1 MTTALALP
9 GVLAAWGLLVALS
22 VLVLLRDLRRN
33 NPEIHGLMKLV
44 WILTVAYSGPLGLA
58 GFYWAG
64 RKQIPRDDLWRR
76 AFRSVAH
83 CYSGCGLGE
92 IVGLTVTV
100 GLLGLS
106 TWWVAGI
113 TFACA
118 YVMGFAL
125 TIGPLM
131 QGGEGFREAL
141 RDTLWSETASIGVME
156 LVAIAVDLWLAGSAG
171 PSQALFWASLAVSLT
186 AGLLAAYPV
195 NVLLIRFGI
204 KEGMHSPKDHAAH
217 AAH

>member
-1 MTTALALP
+1 M
-9 GVLAAWGLLVALS
+9 GLGPHRAV
-22 VLVLLRDLRRN
+22 
-33 NPEIHGLMKLV
+33 
-44 WILTVAYSGPLGLA
+44 YSGPLGLA
-58 GFYWAG
+58 GYYWSG

-92 IVGLTVTV
+92 IVGLLVTV

-106 TWWVAGI
+106 TWWGAGV

-118 YVMGFAL
+118 YVAGFAL
-125 TIGPLM
+125 TLGPLM

-156 LVAIAVDLWLAGSAG
+156 VTAIAVDLWLAGSAAFA
-171 PSQALFWASLAVSLT
+171 SAVFWASMAVSLT
-186 AGLLAAYPV
+186 VGLIAAYPV
-195 NVLLIRFGI
+195 NVLLIRWGI
-204 KEGMHSPKDHAAH
+204 KAGMHSPKAYAH
-217 AAH
+217 ERATPAVRCREIRVRLGARSPERRAQRCYSAYG

>member
-1 MTTALALP
+1 MVDLP
-9 GVLAAWGLLVALS
+9 TVLVLWGALVALS
-22 VLVLLRDLRRN
+22 LVLLLRDLRRN
-33 NPEIHGLMKLV
+33 NPEIHGLMKAV
-44 WILTVAYSGPLGLA
+44 WVLTVAYSGPLGLA
-58 GFYWAG
+58 GFYWSG

-106 TWWVAGI
+106 TVWVTAV

-131 QGGEGFREAL
+131 QGGEPFAEAL
-141 RDTLWSETASIGVME
+141 RDTLWSETASIAVME
-156 LVAIAVDLWLAGSAG
+156 IVAIGVDLALAGSAG
-171 PSQALFWASLAVSLT
+171 PASALFWASLAVSLT
-186 AGLLAAYPV
+186 CGLAAAYPV

-204 KEGMHSPKDHAAH
+204 KEGMHSPKAH